1 MRTRQPPLSTWLLG
15 AAVLVAASDQLAAQ
29 QLHIVMLDPGTGR
42 PIPLVA
48 VNLVPD
54 SGGSASA
61 AVKSGNDGV
70 ATVRAP
76 APGVYRLHAIL
87 PDHRE
92 AKSPAIDL
100 KPGDEL
106 SISWRPKTDTARLS
120 PVRVT
125 ASNRNTSP
133 RLNGFQERQQ
143 RHAFGTF
150 ITRDVIE
157 QRKPTRVSDVL
168 STVPGLIVTPSARGF
183 GSDVQTTEGCRPAVY
198 VDGLRYPLLRG
209 ETIDD
214 VVDPTALEGI
224 EVYAHAAEVP
234 VEFQGPWSNCGA
246 IVLWTR
252 GA

>member
-1 MRTRQPPLSTWLLG
+1 MRTRQPPLSTLLLC
-15 AAVLVAASDQLAAQ
+15 AAALVAGSGQLAAQ
-29 QLHIVMLDPGTGR
+29 QLHIIMLDPGTGR

-61 AVKSGNDGV
+61 AGKSGNDGA
-70 ATVRAP
+70 ATVNAP
-76 APGVYRLHAIL
+76 APGVYRLHAVF
-87 PDHRE
+87 PEHGE

-106 SISWRPKTDTARLS
+106 SISWRPQTDTARLS
-120 PVRVT
+120 PIRVT

-133 RLNGFQERQQ
+133 RLNGFQQRQQ

-150 ITRDVIE
+150 ITRDVID
-157 QRKPTRVSDVL
+157 QRKPMRVSDLL
-168 STVPGLIVTPSARGF
+168 STVPGLTVMPSARAF
-183 GSDVQTTEGCRPAVY
+183 GSDVRTTEGCRPAVY

-234 VEFQGPWSNCGA
+234 VEFQGPGSNCGA